1 MIMNEIDL
9 NTIYEDASL
18 IWAAKVS
25 SIAAM
30 SKTQNQAMSVVRS
43 GLEQIDS
50 VAKNNLDTVQ
60 RTATA
65 TEQLDAMTRNLSE
78 IIKQIRKEKSI

>member
-1 MIMNEIDL
+1 VSQSTE
-9 NTIYEDASL
+9 
-18 IWAAKVS
+18 KVS
-25 SIAAM
+25 SIATM
-30 SKTQNQAMSVVRS
+30 SKTQNEAMSVVRS

-50 VAKNNLDTVQ
+50 VAINNLDTAQ

-78 IIKQIRKEKSI
+78 IIKHIREERSV